1 MSFKVHSVILRDF
14 LSAASSPTPPHS
26 VPALFST
33 STGMGT
39 GLAPK
44 SQQIQRNSSPKATK
58 EQEVPPYLLPA
69 AWHPTT
75 CSSLHQ
81 AAQIFSILAASRVG
95 REAEMQGSY
104 CQGIIS
110 AQICTSVIVSPFLMD
125 TLVLQHTPF
134 VEQPSLSF
142 IQHPL

>member
-1 MSFKVHSVILRDF
+1 MSTECWACRCVGPPCQNPCSLLPLHPSLRKTSRGCLGCEFTFLLLLLQMGKWPRTGWTGLGASWDSGRWNGMSFKVHSVILRDF

-69 AWHPTT
+69 A
-75 CSSLHQ
+75 
-81 AAQIFSILAASRVG
+81 
-95 REAEMQGSY
+95 
-104 CQGIIS
+104 
-110 AQICTSVIVSPFLMD
+110 
-125 TLVLQHTPF
+125 
-134 VEQPSLSF
+134 
-142 IQHPL
+142 